1 MAVLKRPNLPTPPA
15 AADIDMASLHP
26 PPSAAGNTSFSDS
39 ASSSDP
45 RYTPDSNGSED
56 EYPASRPVRSP
67 VGPLRLQTNFEDD
80 AEAGG
85 PASDIDDENVYDSG
99 EELEGKS
106 TRGRT
111 TPKYTLDEE
120 KEVVRIF
127 DRRLVPFL
135 ALLYLLAFLDRSSTS
150 SYPVF
155 FQVVYVHVLIAVAR
169 HWQCQNCWP

>member
-1 MAVLKRPNLPTPPA
+1 MAVLKRPNLPTPSV
-15 AADIDMASLHP
+15 AADIDMVNLHL
-26 PPSAAGNTSFSDS
+26 PPSAAGSDS
-39 ASSSDP
+39 ASSSNP
-45 RYTPDSNGSED
+45 QYTPDSNGSEN

-67 VGPLRLQTNFEDD
+67 VGPLRLQTNFEDE

-85 PASDIDDENVYDSG
+85 SASDIDDENGYDSG

-111 TPKYTLDEE
+111 TPMYTPDEE

-150 SYPVF
+150 SHPTF
-155 FQVVYVHVLIAVAR
+155 FGSCI
-169 HWQCQNCWP
+169 CMC